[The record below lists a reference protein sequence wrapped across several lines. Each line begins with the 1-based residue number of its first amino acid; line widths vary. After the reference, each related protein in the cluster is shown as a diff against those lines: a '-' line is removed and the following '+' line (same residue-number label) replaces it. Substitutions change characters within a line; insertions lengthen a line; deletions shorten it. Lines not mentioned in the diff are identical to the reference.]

1 MSESVYSPMQMNTGF
16 DGSMIDQ
23 LLETAEE
30 KKEKEKDEELE
41 IERKYYQKPDAATDP
56 LQAANFLRNFTQGM
70 MQKMGEFDTD
80 YKLFYRPI
88 LDFGSGV
95 GINESME
102 KYNLEE
108 MNRRNQE
115 QIQMDN
121 IGMSD
126 NENLDFL
133 QDFLIA
139 KGYNKL
145 IPEGLRDKY
154 KREADIEKYLKNM
167 DKLRQRGILS

>member
-1 MSESVYSPMQMNTGF
+1 MNSGV
-16 DGSMIDQ
+16 DDSIIDQ
-23 LLETAEE
+23 LLDAAEE
-30 KKEKEKDEELE
+30 NKIEDDEEGLE
-41 IERKYYQKPDAATDP
+41 IDRKFYQKPNMATDP

-80 YKLFYRPI
+80 YKLFYKPI

-95 GINESME
+95 GINESMR

-115 QIQMDN
+115 EFQMDN

-126 NENLDFL
+126 DESLDFL

-145 IPEGLRDKY
+145 IPKGLRDKY
-154 KREADIEKYLKNM
+154 QREADIEKYLKNM

>member
-1 MSESVYSPMQMNTGF
+1 MQMNTGF

-80 YKLFYRPI
+80 YKLFYRP
-88 LDFGSGV
+88 LVDFGQGV

-102 KYNLEE
+102 KYNLEK
-108 MNRRNQE
+108 MNRDNQE
-115 QIQMDN
+115 QLRMDN
-121 IGMSD
+121 ISMSD
-126 NENLDFL
+126 DENLDFL

-145 IPEGLRDKY
+145 IPKGLRDKY
-154 KREADIEKYLKNM
+154 QREADIEKYLKNM

>member
-1 MSESVYSPMQMNTGF
+1 MQMNTGF

-23 LLETAEE
+23 LLETAED
-30 KKEKEKDEELE
+30 KKEKEDEELE

-115 QIQMDN
+115 EIQMDN

-145 IPEGLRDKY
+145 IPKGLRDKY
-154 KREADIEKYLKNM
+154 QREADIEKYLKNM

>member
-1 MSESVYSPMQMNTGF
+1 MQMNTGF

-30 KKEKEKDEELE
+30 KKEKEEDELE

-102 KYNLEE
+102 KFNLEK
-108 MNRRNQE
+108 MNRDNQE
-115 QIQMDN
+115 QLRMDN
-121 IGMSD
+121 ISMSD
-126 NENLDFL
+126 DENLDFL

-154 KREADIEKYLKNM
+154 KREADIDRYLKNM